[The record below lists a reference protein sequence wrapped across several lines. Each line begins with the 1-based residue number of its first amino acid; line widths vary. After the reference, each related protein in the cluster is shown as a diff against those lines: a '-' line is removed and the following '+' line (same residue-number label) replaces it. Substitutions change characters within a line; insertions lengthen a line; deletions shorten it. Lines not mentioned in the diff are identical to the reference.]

1 MHRPTGIEAGPTGS
15 STRWAALVFLALA
28 QLMIALDATIMSVAL
43 PSVQANLGFDD
54 ADRQWVITG
63 YTLAFGALLLL
74 GGRVADR
81 IGRDRAFLI
90 GLAGFA
96 AASAASGMATG
107 ILTLTLARAT
117 QGAFGALLAP
127 TVLSLI
133 AVTFTEPRERA
144 RAFAIFGA
152 IAGGG
157 GATGLLL
164 GGVLTETW
172 GWRACLYVNVPV
184 ALVAAL
190 GVRTL
195 HSAGHTERGP
205 RLDVPGAVLATT
217 GLVAVVFACS
227 RAATLG
233 WRSLPVSGLLTG
245 GLALL
250 AAFAVWERR
259 VPAPLLPPR
268 ILADRNRVGAYLAVA
283 CAVAGMLGSFLLL
296 TYFVQVVLG
305 YDAVHAGLAFLPLSV
320 AVLASSQLVAARLG
334 PKVAPRALIVP
345 GMLAAAAGMALLTTL
360 TTDSHYL
367 TGLLPAEILLGLGV
381 GVVFTPAIS
390 AATSG
395 VDRHDAGIAAA
406 VIGTAQQIGGSVG
419 VALINT
425 VAATATAGYCAA
437 PSTAAPST
445 AASAAASAAAATVH
459 GYTAAAGVATAILAE
474 GALLAAVLITAKPHQ
489 QGSER

>member
-1 MHRPTGIEAGPTGS
+1 MHCPAGTEAGPTGPA
-15 STRWAALVFLALA
+15 TRWAALVFLALA

-43 PSVQANLGFDD
+43 PSVQANLGFAD

-96 AASAASGMATG
+96 TASAASGMATG
-107 ILTLTLARAT
+107 ILTLTLARAA

-164 GGVLTETW
+164 GGLLTETL

-184 ALVAAL
+184 AVVAAL

-195 HSAGHTERGP
+195 RGAGHTEGGG

-217 GLVAVVFACS
+217 GLVAIVFGCS

-233 WRSLPVSGLLTG
+233 WRSIPVVGLLVG

-250 AAFAVWERR
+250 AGFAAWERR

-268 ILADRNRVGAYLAVA
+268 ILADRNRIGAYLAVA
-283 CAVAGMLGSFLLL
+283 SSVAGLLGSFLLL
-296 TYFVQVVLG
+296 TYFVQVILG
-305 YDAVHAGLAFLPLSV
+305 YDAIHAGLAFLPLSV
-320 AVLASSQLVAARLG
+320 AVVASSQLIAARLG
-334 PKVAPRALIVP
+334 PKVAPRTLIVP
-345 GMLAAAAGMALLTTL
+345 GMLVAATGMALLTTL
-360 TTDSHYL
+360 STDSQYL

-395 VDRHDAGIAAA
+395 IAPRDAGIAAA
-406 VIGTAQQIGGSVG
+406 VVGTAQQIGGSVG
-419 VALINT
+419 VALLNT
-425 VAATATAGYCAA
+425 VAATATAGHC
-437 PSTAAPST
+437 PGTSTT
-445 AASAAASAAAATVH
+445 ASAAAATVH
-459 GYTAAAGVATAILAE
+459 GYTAAAGIATAIVAE
-474 GALLAAVLITAKPHQ
+474 GALLAAVLITATPHQ
-489 QGSER
+489 QGRAR